1 MPPFAL
7 GQGACGSG
15 RRHILAKPLDF
26 LDRDFLGLTGRARY
40 MPALASIALFLSACS
55 GGGGSVAT
63 PAPATLPP
71 VTQTAPTS
79 GIALN
84 LQPPS
89 TTVTYQAAAATA
101 TNAVNQMS
109 NVSLS
114 ALGQGATITLTA
126 DASGNLSGVGIPA
139 GGISLNGFSITG
151 SSLTNQFSGMVDIP
165 NVICCSNS
173 IGYGISQAAA
183 GQGLTSSAYGL
194 WASTLR
200 NSAGDAG
207 ALAFG
212 NLTPAASV
220 PTTGSATF
228 NGFTV
233 GVGAV
238 ANGPANYSL
247 RGNAQ
252 IIANF
257 ATQSVT
263 TNLTN
268 FIAGTYGASAS
279 IPDLTGTSSMAGNAY
294 AGAIAGGNLTGTIN
308 GNFYGSSAQETT
320 GVWQVSGGGNA
331 WIGSYGAK

>member
-1 MPPFAL
+1 
-7 GQGACGSG
+7 
-15 RRHILAKPLDF
+15 
-26 LDRDFLGLTGRARY
+26 
-40 MPALASIALFLSACS
+40 
-55 GGGGSVAT
+55 
-63 PAPATLPP
+63 
-71 VTQTAPTS
+71 
-79 GIALN
+79 
-84 LQPPS
+84 
-89 TTVTYQAAAATA
+89 
-101 TNAVNQMS
+101 
-109 NVSLS
+109 
-114 ALGQGATITLTA
+114 
-126 DASGNLSGVGIPA
+126 
-139 GGISLNGFSITG
+139 
-151 SSLTNQFSGMVDIP
+151 
-165 NVICCSNS
+165 
-173 IGYGISQAAA
+173 
-183 GQGLTSSAYGL
+183 SSAYGL

-320 GVWQVSGGGNA
+320 GVWQVSGGGN
-331 WIGSYGAK
+331 